1 MSYFYTMKLK
11 IINILASFFIA
22 VVFLFRCKDA
32 NQDLL
37 CKKWKTIA
45 LQNSKMEQ
53 EIKFM
58 EQYVDTIGQNDPELR
73 MAINLDSAKMQMK
86 EEMQQSLFEQ
96 KQAIENTL
104 MEFKSNGIAYTTSI
118 DGIDS
123 AMYTIENNFIK
134 IDEAKLK
141 GVGETMTF
149 EILSLSKDTL
159 KMQLVDYGDTSVVV
173 MIPTN

>member
-11 IINILASFFIA
+11 IVNILASFFITL
-22 VVFLFRCKDA
+22 VFLVACKDA
-32 NQDLL
+32 NKDLL

-45 LQNSKMEQ
+45 LHNTKMDE

-73 MAINLDSAKMQMK
+73 MAVNLDSAKLILK
-86 EEMQQSLFEQ
+86 DEMQRSLFEQ

-104 MEFKSNGIAYTTSI
+104 MEFKSNGVAYTTSI

-123 AMYTIENNFIK
+123 AMYTLENNFIK

-173 MIPTN
+173 MVPTN

>member
-11 IINILASFFIA
+11 IINILGSFFIA
-22 VVFLFRCKDA
+22 MVYLTACKDSKT
-32 NQDLL
+32 DLL
-37 CKKWKTIA
+37 CKKWKTVA
-45 LQNSKMEQ
+45 LQNTKMEQ
-53 EIKFM
+53 EMKFM

-73 MAINLDSAKMQMK
+73 SSVNLDSAKMLIK
-86 EEMQQSLFEQ
+86 EEMQRSVLEQ

-104 MEFKSNGIAYTTSI
+104 MEFKTNGIAYTTSI
-118 DGIDS
+118 DGVDS
-123 AMYTIENNFIK
+123 AMFSIENNFIK